1 LIHLPINGTGHRQR
15 LVREEAAAGLGWG
28 GGLMDAVA
36 LNSELLDVGLSR
48 EPGNRWKW
56 CIRRRV
62 LEAAAPT
69 CEDVEKAGGGG
80 NRVRRKQGGAWR
92 CAAGKERRTERGSI

>member
-1 LIHLPINGTGHRQR
+1 
-15 LVREEAAAGLGWG
+15 
-28 GGLMDAVA
+28 MDAVA